1 MKAITK
7 LLYLSI
13 AVLLL
18 SGCSKKQYVHVADI
32 DTDYIRVNKYAAK
45 EDKTVK
51 DMIAPYK
58 EQLDAEM
65 NVVLGVVAEDMN
77 KARPNSNL
85 GNWFADLLQ
94 TIANIEYDGYVDFA
108 VQNYGGL
115 RVPTV
120 AKGDLTV
127 GDIYEVM
134 PFDNNLVILNLS
146 GEKTLMLLNR
156 IADYGGWP
164 ISSNLTMAIEDDKAK
179 DIMIKGEPF
188 DIKKTYRIALPDYTA
203 NGGDKCYFLKEEP
216 QEDNDKLIRDL
227 IIEYFENNPPSEP
240 IVAPT
245 GKRIF

>member
-1 MKAITK
+1 MTAIK
-7 LLYLSI
+7 RLLYLSI
-13 AVLLL
+13 TVLLL
-18 SGCSKKQYVHVADI
+18 SGCSKKQYVYVADI
-32 DTDYIRVNKYAAK
+32 DTDYIRVNKYSAK

-65 NVVLGVVAEDMN
+65 NVVLGVIADDMV

-94 TIANIEYDGYVDFA
+94 TISNIEFDGYVDFA

-115 RVPTV
+115 RVPVV

-134 PFDNNLVILNLS
+134 PFDNKLVVLNLS
-146 GEKTLMLLNR
+146 GEKTLLLLNR

-164 ISSNLTMAIEDDKAK
+164 ISSNLTFSIEDDKATN
-179 DIMIKGEPF
+179 IMIKGEPF
-188 DIKKTYRIALPDYTA
+188 DIKKTYRVALPDYTA
-203 NGGDKCYFLKEEP
+203 NGGDKCDFLKGEP
-216 QEDNDKLIRDL
+216 QEDNDKMIRDL
-227 IIEYFENNPPSEP
+227 IVEYFENNPPTEP

-245 GKRIF
+245 GKRIK

>member
-1 MKAITK
+1 MKTIQR

-18 SGCSKKQYVHVADI
+18 SACSKKQYVHVADI

-51 DMIAPYK
+51 DMISPYK

-65 NVVLGVVAEDMN
+65 NVVLGEIADDMV
-77 KARPNSNL
+77 KSRPNSNL

-94 TIANIEYDGYVDFA
+94 TIANIEFDGYVDFA

-115 RVPTV
+115 RVPV
-120 AKGDLTV
+120 MAKGELTV

-134 PFDNNLVILNLS
+134 PFDNKLVILNLS

-164 ISSNLTMAIEDDKAK
+164 ISSNLKMSIENDKAT
-179 DIMIKGEPF
+179 DITIKGEPF
-188 DIKKTYRIALPDYTA
+188 DIKKTYRVALPDYTA
-203 NGGDKCYFLKEEP
+203 NGGDRCVFLKDEP
-216 QEDNDKLIRDL
+216 QEDNDKMIRDL
-227 IIEYFENNPPSEP
+227 IIEYFQNNPPTEP

-245 GKRIF
+245 GNRIF

>member
-1 MKAITK
+1 MTAIK
-7 LLYLSI
+7 RLLYLSI
-13 AVLLL
+13 TVLLL
-18 SGCSKKQYVHVADI
+18 SGCSKKQYVYVADI
-32 DTDYIRVNKYAAK
+32 DTDYIRVNKYSAK

-65 NVVLGVVAEDMN
+65 NVVLGVIADDMV

-94 TIANIEYDGYVDFA
+94 TISNIEFDGYVDFA

-115 RVPTV
+115 RVPVV

-134 PFDNNLVILNLS
+134 PFDNKLVVLNLS
-146 GEKTLMLLNR
+146 GEKTLLLLNR

-164 ISSNLTMAIEDDKAK
+164 ISSNLTFSIEDDKATN
-179 DIMIKGEPF
+179 IMIKGEPF
-188 DIKKTYRIALPDYTA
+188 DI
-203 NGGDKCYFLKEEP
+203 
-216 QEDNDKLIRDL
+216 
-227 IIEYFENNPPSEP
+227 
-240 IVAPT
+240 
-245 GKRIF
+245 